1 MKILYLLIG
10 IVGITIGAI
19 LLSIGNENATSQT
32 KFLYNLCGVLIFV
45 GTIFF
50 VQRRWK

>member
-1 MKILYLLIG
+1 MKFLYLLIG

-19 LLSIGNENATSQT
+19 LLAIGNENATSQT
-32 KFLYNLCGVLIFV
+32 EFLFKLCGILIFV
-45 GTIFF
+45 GAIFF